1 MKPEAF
7 LPSNSPGPGSASVV
21 PATPIDMTPIVGVR
35 HPTPKVAPSAAQLY
49 EWSGR
54 YLRDNRNAPRE
65 YRLELINWRHNYQ
78 LLQEAIELKSNP
90 VAEEELRCIAE
101 RLARKAQSGFAGFDT
116 EQATNA
122 LKILS

>member
-1 MKPEAF
+1 MIGA
-7 LPSNSPGPGSASVV
+7 
-21 PATPIDMTPIVGVR
+21 R
-35 HPTPKVAPSAAQLY
+35 HPAPKAALNAAQFY

-78 LLQEAIELKSNP
+78 LHQETTELKSNS

-101 RLARKAQSGFAGFDT
+101 RLARKAQSGFAGSDT
-116 EQATNA
+116 
-122 LKILS
+122 